1 LASSDK
7 TAKCKINQPE
17 LLLKNWKFLMSLL
30 LTTANS
36 IITAALAHAKSASF
50 KPLGIV
56 VLDARG
62 TVKAASIA
70 DGSSLARFDIARGK
84 AAGALAF
91 NMGTRGLEKLAK
103 DRPHFFAGAVSVLT
117 SGIVPV
123 AGGVLIKDKD
133 GNILGAIGVSGD
145 TSDNDE
151 LAALA
156 GIIATGLVGDGGQ
169 G

>member
-1 LASSDK
+1 MTLPLSA
-7 TAKCKINQPE
+7 
-17 LLLKNWKFLMSLL
+17 
-30 LTTANS
+30 ANT

-70 DGSSLARFDIARGK
+70 DGSSFARFEIARGK
-84 AAGALAF
+84 AKGALAF

-103 DRPHFFAGAVSVLT
+103 DRPHFFAGAVSAIEG
-117 SGIVPV
+117 GIVPV
-123 AGGVLIKDKD
+123 AGGVLVKDKD
-133 GNILGAIGVSGD
+133 GTILGAVGVSGD

-151 LAALA
+151 IAALA
-156 GIIATGLVGDGGQ
+156 GIVAAGLVGDGGSA
-169 G
+169 

>member
-1 LASSDK
+1 MSLTLASAE
-7 TAKCKINQPE
+7 T
-17 LLLKNWKFLMSLL
+17 
-30 LTTANS
+30 
-36 IITAALAHAKSASF
+36 IIAAALAHAKAATF

-70 DGSSLARFDIARGK
+70 DGSSLARFDIAKGK
-84 AAGALAF
+84 ATGALAF

-103 DRPHFFAGAVSVLT
+103 ERPHFFAGAVSAING
-117 SGIVPV
+117 GIVPV
-123 AGGVLIKDKD
+123 AGGVLVRSKD
-133 GNILGAIGVSGD
+133 GDILGAVGVSGD

-151 LAALA
+151 IAALA
-156 GIIATGLVGDGGQ
+156 GITAAGLVGDGGQ

>member
-1 LASSDK
+1 MLTLK
-7 TAKCKINQPE
+7 TAE
-17 LLLKNWKFLMSLL
+17 
-30 LTTANS
+30 T
-36 IITAALAHAKSASF
+36 IIAQSLAHAKAANF

-56 VLDARG
+56 VLDARA

-70 DGSSLARFDIARGK
+70 DGSSLARFEIARGK

-103 DRPHFFAGAVSVLT
+103 ERPHFFAGAVSVVP
-117 SGIVPV
+117 SGLVPV
-123 AGGVLIKDKD
+123 PGGVLIKDKD
-133 GNILGAIGVSGD
+133 GIVLGAVGVSGD

-156 GIIATGLVGDGGQ
+156 GITAAGLLGDGGAA
-169 G
+169 